1 MTAELLRS
9 HVTDSSARLAAI
21 EALPQRDFLQTIL
34 QRGNHFLKRFRQRL
48 AQSISTE
55 TTERS
60 SHEIKPTE
68 QRKSTRISA
77 SSPRDNPCLERDS
90 TIAALEAIADGGISY
105 LLPYAQFLYAE
116 KISNPAL
123 EKEPD
128 APPEKMLIHFACA
141 DVVVLGSGLKR
152 LEQEIQK
159 YELKFV
165 KSADRRFAA
174 TLKTHIAAVTVTL
187 TKENI

>member
-1 MTAELLRS
+1 MKSSQLNNENQPTA
-9 HVTDSSARLAAI
+9 
-21 EALPQRDFLQTIL
+21 
-34 QRGNHFLKRFRQRL
+34 
-48 AQSISTE
+48 
-55 TTERS
+55 
-60 SHEIKPTE
+60 
-68 QRKSTRISA
+68 SA

-90 TIAALEAIADGGISY
+90 TIAALEAIADDGISY

-128 APPEKMLIHFACA
+128 APPEKMLIHFTCA
-141 DVVVLGSGLKR
+141 DVVILGSGLKR
-152 LEQEIQK
+152 LEQDIQK

-187 TKENI
+187 IKENV

>member
-1 MTAELLRS
+1 MKSSQLNNENQPTA
-9 HVTDSSARLAAI
+9 
-21 EALPQRDFLQTIL
+21 
-34 QRGNHFLKRFRQRL
+34 
-48 AQSISTE
+48 
-55 TTERS
+55 
-60 SHEIKPTE
+60 
-68 QRKSTRISA
+68 SA
-77 SSPRDNPCLERDS
+77 SSPRDNPCLDRDS
-90 TIAALEAIADGGISY
+90 TIAALEAIADDGISY

-152 LEQEIQK
+152 LEQDIQK

-187 TKENI
+187 TKENV